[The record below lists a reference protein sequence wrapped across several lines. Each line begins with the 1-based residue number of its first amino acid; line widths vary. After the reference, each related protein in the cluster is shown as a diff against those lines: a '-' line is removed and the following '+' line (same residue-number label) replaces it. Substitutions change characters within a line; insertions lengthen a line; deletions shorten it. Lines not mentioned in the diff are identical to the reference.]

1 MLQSAAPRCINAP
14 VQSQYEGSSMP
25 SFDVVS
31 EVDQHE
37 LTNAVDQASR
47 EVTTRF
53 DFKGVDATFEF
64 KDNVI
69 TLSAK
74 SDFQIEQMLDI
85 LRNKV
90 VKRGIDLASLKRG
103 DKIEVVGQKATL
115 KCSVVQGIE
124 AEIARKI
131 VKHVK
136 ELKMKVQ
143 AAIQGDKLR
152 ITGAKRDDL
161 QKAIAELRRG
171 EFGVPLQFDNFRD

>member
-1 MLQSAAPRCINAP
+1 LHCAGARCIYAGIEP
-14 VQSQYEGSSMP
+14 PQEEIAMP

-37 LTNAVDQASR
+37 LTNAVDQATR
-47 EVTTRF
+47 EITTRF
-53 DFKGVDATFEF
+53 DFKGVDASYAL

-69 TLSAK
+69 TLSAAAE
-74 SDFQIEQMLDI
+74 FQIEQMLDI
-85 LRNKV
+85 LRNKLG
-90 VKRGIDLASLKRG
+90 KRGIEQSALQRG
-103 DKIEVVGQKATL
+103 DHIEQVGQKATL
-115 KCSVVQGIE
+115 KCTIVQGIE
-124 AEIARKI
+124 TDIARKI

-161 QKAIAELRRG
+161 QKVIAELRKG
-171 EFGVPLQFDNFRD
+171 DFGLPLQFDNFRD